1 MSMAFYLE
9 LAMGHGYYWALVC
22 IALKAAFLVEKGIW
36 WIFVHEPFEGP
47 VPLNR

>member
-22 IALKAAFLVEKGIW
+22 IALKGGVLGRKGDLVDIC
-36 WIFVHEPFEGP
+36 P
-47 VPLNR
+47 